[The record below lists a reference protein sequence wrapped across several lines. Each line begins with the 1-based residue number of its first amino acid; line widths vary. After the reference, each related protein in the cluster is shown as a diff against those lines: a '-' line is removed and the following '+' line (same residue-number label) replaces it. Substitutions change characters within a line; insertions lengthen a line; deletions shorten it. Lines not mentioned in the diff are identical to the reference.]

1 MPNDNSLRLL
11 VNPPDREAEIGVD
24 FLARCFGE
32 GWNPVTY
39 HWYLKREF
47 HGEAPDR
54 LVLAEGRQVP
64 AGDLIAAA
72 APVPV
77 GGVTAAASPAPAG
90 DVTAAAA
97 PVLATAA
104 IAYRQ
109 LQTPDGTIHR
119 VGIMVAACVPPREQG
134 RGRFSR
140 LWRSAVNYCATRDC
154 TALLGFV
161 TADNASCLILRRAR
175 AVQIPSSY
183 VISGD
188 PRPESSA
195 VAPEVAD
202 VGYDAWRDYAEGAL
216 EAQCS
221 TAVAGFRYPD
231 ANAWRSQFIDRPHA
245 VELLRV
251 GDTSRAIIER
261 VDETDRL
268 QWLDGDP
275 ESQDVALAALVER
288 ARRNRRRFF
297 MYSMTAPSAS
307 LLRDCGLKVRPGFMM
322 AMATRPEHEPV
333 VRGWARLPWRV
344 QSGDR
349 L

>member
-1 MPNDNSLRLL
+1 MPNDNALRLL
-11 VNPPDREAEIGVD
+11 VNPLDMEAEIGVD

-32 GWNPVTY
+32 SWNSATY

-64 AGDLIAAA
+64 AGD
-72 APVPV
+72 
-77 GGVTAAASPAPAG
+77 
-90 DVTAAAA
+90 VTAAAA
-97 PVLATAA
+97 PVLATAG

-109 LQTPDGTIHR
+109 LRTPDGTVHR
-119 VGIMVAACVPPREQG
+119 VGIMVAACVPPRE
-134 RGRFSR
+134 RGRSRFVR
-140 LWRSAVNYCATRDC
+140 LWKGAVNYCATRDC

-161 TADNASCLILRRAR
+161 TADNASCLILRRAG
-175 AVQIPSSY
+175 AVQVPSSY
-183 VISGD
+183 VISDD
-188 PRPESSA
+188 PPPEAPA
-195 VAPEVAD
+195 VAREVAD
-202 VGYDAWRDYAEGAL
+202 IAYDAWREYADGAL
-216 EAQCS
+216 QAQCS
-221 TAVAGFRYPD
+221 TPVAGFRYPD
-231 ANAWRSQFIDRPHA
+231 VNTWRSQFIDRPHP

-261 VDETDRL
+261 VDDTDRL

-275 ESQDVALAALVER
+275 EDQGAAITAVVAR
-288 ARRNRRRFF
+288 ARRARRRFF
-297 MYSMTAPSAS
+297 MYSTTALPVS

-322 AMATRPEHEPV
+322 AQATRTEHEPV
-333 VRGWARLPWRV
+333 VRSWAGLQWRV

>member
-1 MPNDNSLRLL
+1 MPNDNALRLL
-11 VNPPDREAEIGVD
+11 VNPPDMEAEMGID

-32 GWNPVTY
+32 SWNPVTY

-47 HGEAPDR
+47 HGKAPDR

-64 AGDLIAAA
+64 AGD
-72 APVPV
+72 
-77 GGVTAAASPAPAG
+77 
-90 DVTAAAA
+90 VTAAAA
-97 PVLATAA
+97 PVLATAG

-109 LQTPDGTIHR
+109 LRTPDGTVHH
-119 VGIMVAACVPPREQG
+119 VGIMVAACVPPRERG
-134 RGRFSR
+134 RGRFVR
-140 LWRSAVNYCATRDC
+140 LWKGAVSYCATRDC

-161 TADNASCLILRRAR
+161 TADNASCLILRRAG

-183 VISGD
+183 VISDD
-188 PRPESSA
+188 PPPEAPA
-195 VAPEVAD
+195 VAREVTD
-202 VGYDAWRDYAEGAL
+202 VAYAAWRDYADGAL
-216 EAQCS
+216 QAQCS

-231 ANAWRSQFIDRPHA
+231 VNAWRSQLIDRPHP

-261 VDETDRL
+261 VDNTDRL

-275 ESQDVALAALVER
+275 EDQGAAVAAVVAR
-288 ARRNRRRFF
+288 ARRARRQFF
-297 MYSMTAPSAS
+297 MYSTTALPES

-322 AMATRPEHEPV
+322 AKATRIEHEPV
-333 VRGWARLPWRV
+333 VRSWAGLQWRV